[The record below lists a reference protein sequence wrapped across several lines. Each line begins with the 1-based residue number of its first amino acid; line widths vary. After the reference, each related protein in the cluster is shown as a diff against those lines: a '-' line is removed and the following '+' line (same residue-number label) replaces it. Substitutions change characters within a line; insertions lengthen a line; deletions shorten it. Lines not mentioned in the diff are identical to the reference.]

1 MCEFVCLTS
10 VQIWEEDDKGLMDT
24 QEYYNVCDPCDC
36 NPDLFD

>member
-10 VQIWEEDDKGLMDT
+10 VQNREVDDKDSMDT
-24 QEYYNVCDPCDC
+24 QEYYSVCDPYDC